1 MNYENIIL
9 RTENNV
15 SRITI
20 NRPPL
25 NVLDIKTMSEIIL
38 SLKEIQGIQKEKALK
53 AVVFTGAG
61 SKSFSA
67 GVEVRDHLPERVKE
81 MIRVFHGVF
90 REMIKLEAPTICVVN
105 GYCLGG
111 GAELA
116 LFCDMVIASEKSQFG
131 QPDIT
136 LGNFA
141 PLALS
146 AYPFFIWRKKV
157 YEFLFTGESISA
169 EKAERIGLVNIVV
182 PEDKL
187 KEAEEALLGKLLRL
201 SSVSLRASK
210 KAMAVTFNEQFE
222 KALDAVE
229 AIYLN
234 ELAPSEDGLEG
245 LVAFLEK
252 RSPVWKEK

>member
-1 MNYENIIL
+1 MAYDNIIVQ
-9 RTENNV
+9 TEGHV
-15 SRITI
+15 SRIII

-25 NVLDIKTMSEIIL
+25 NILDIKTMSEIISAL
-38 SLKEIQGIQKEKALK
+38 EEIQKQEALK

-61 SKSFSA
+61 TKCFSA
-67 GVEVRDHLPERVKE
+67 GVEVRDHLPEKVKE
-81 MIRVFHGVF
+81 MLRVFHGMF
-90 REMIKLEAPTICVVN
+90 RQMIKLPAPTIAVVN
-105 GYCLGG
+105 GYALGG
-111 GAELA
+111 GCELA
-116 LFCDMVIASEKSQFG
+116 LFCDMVIASDKSELG

-141 PLALS
+141 PLALA

-169 EKAERIGLVNIVV
+169 KEAERIGLVNRVV
-182 PEDKL
+182 PEEKL
-187 KEAEEALLGKLLRL
+187 KEAEDALLEKLLNL
-201 SSVSLRASK
+201 SSVSIRASK
-210 KAMAVTFNEQFE
+210 MAMAVTFNEQFE

-252 RSPVWKEK
+252 RKPVWKER